1 MEKSNEKFW
10 MKKFFYI
17 FLTSL
22 FLGSCV
28 PYKKL
33 IYLQD
38 DSENPKDVFHSK
50 RMDKTIQPG
59 DKLYIT
65 VYSIDEK
72 TASLF
77 SNRIYSGREE
87 SVSLYSYSVN
97 EEGNINFPFL
107 GLVNLKGLSLI
118 EAQKEIEDKLGQ
130 YVTSVTITVRFVG
143 NNVFILGEVNRP
155 GAHPFYDD
163 KINILEAISYAGG
176 ITTFGDKSDLTLI
189 REINDSVSYN
199 KLDLTNRRITESE
212 FYYLMPN
219 DIIIISATKANYRS
233 YRDLG
238 LVSTILSSITTSIAL
253 ISFIRT
259 NEQQ

>member
-1 MEKSNEKFW
+1 MERKSKKKFW
-10 MKKFFYI
+10 QKIFIYTFFV
-17 FLTSL
+17 SL

-38 DSENPKDVFHSK
+38 DPDNPKDVFHSK
-50 RMDKTIQPG
+50 REGKTIQPG

-77 SNRIYSGREE
+77 ANRIYSGREE

-97 EEGNINFPFL
+97 EEGNINFPFC
-107 GLVNLKGLSLI
+107 GLVNLKNLNLI
-118 EAQKEIEDKLGQ
+118 EAQSKIEEELGR
-130 YVTSVTITVRFVG
+130 YVASVTITVRFVG

-155 GAHPFYDD
+155 GAHPFYDE

-176 ITTFGDKSDLTLI
+176 VTTFGDKSELTLI
-189 REINDSVSYN
+189 REINDSVSYH
-199 KLDLTNRRITESE
+199 KLDLTNRNITESE

-219 DIIIISATKANYRS
+219 DIIIISATKANYRA

-238 LVSTILSSITTSIAL
+238 LVSTVLSSITTAIAV
-253 ISFIRT
+253 ISLFIRS
-259 NEQQ
+259 NG